1 MLFRTLKRATLGIII
16 AAMALLLAEATLRW
30 TQPGLDEVVSPLLY
44 QRNSGEV
51 FTPGTTPNTRI
62 YVSGRRRAAVN
73 KAPGKRVLIVGA
85 SAAYGEMF
93 TAFTAFP
100 GQAER
105 ILRNAV
111 PDVPIEFINLAHGG
125 MGSRQVKEMV
135 FRAISRD
142 APDLIIVYSGNNE
155 YHELRALK
163 ARSARYDPGA
173 ELLRRRLSKRSFL
186 YRKLRDLV
194 EPSDT
199 LTPPEDTEWL
209 PIGRLDVRVSEDDRA
224 LGQLLYKE
232 HLTEIALAAA
242 EFNVPLMLTTV
253 ASNLRDHVDNQTP
266 GDFPPTAQARL
277 HSLAEMV
284 DKVDRGS
291 FLRAIDDAQPELQ
304 SEGAQ
309 FQLGQL
315 LLRGGLRNAAFK
327 AFEDA
332 EMLAL
337 RPMSSDRQ
345 LRQTVRNVAQQHE
358 VPLCDLA
365 ATLAASSADGSPGND
380 LFVDHCHPNA
390 AGHHQLGVTLARC
403 IVRDDLLK
411 LGITDTVLETAIKHV
426 ETTTVDPFR
435 LDHFTGHRP
444 IPGMKTPSPPP
455 ADTALG
461 SAQRGHLAFVASD
474 FDGALRAY
482 KRAESM
488 GAPVPAILLNQGL
501 THLYLGD
508 LAAARTAIDK
518 AAESATENANINQLR
533 RTLGD

>member
-1 MLFRTLKRATLGIII
+1 
-16 AAMALLLAEATLRW
+16 
-30 TQPGLDEVVSPLLY
+30 
-44 QRNSGEV
+44 
-51 FTPGTTPNTRI
+51 
-62 YVSGRRRAAVN
+62 
-73 KAPGKRVLIVGA
+73 
-85 SAAYGEMF
+85 
-93 TAFTAFP
+93 
-100 GQAER
+100 
-105 ILRNAV
+105 
-111 PDVPIEFINLAHGG
+111 
-125 MGSRQVKEMV
+125 
-135 FRAISRD
+135 
-142 APDLIIVYSGNNE
+142 
-155 YHELRALK
+155 
-163 ARSARYDPGA
+163 
-173 ELLRRRLSKRSFL
+173 
-186 YRKLRDLV
+186 
-194 EPSDT
+194 
-199 LTPPEDTEWL
+199 
-209 PIGRLDVRVSEDDRA
+209 
-224 LGQLLYKE
+224 LYKE